1 MDTCRLS
8 FEDLS
13 LCFFL
18 HHRAAA
24 ALSPEAPAMPCQMF
38 TDELP
43 ARDASH
49 AVVHRHLLA
58 NFQKLV
64 FIIHGYH
71 ISSRELVSL
80 CNGGE
85 ERVAF
90 YFNPLVSGNFVVV
103 DFLLKFSELLYFVTK
118 LTGLKEFFIELIFH
132 ISFLAITTCP
142 NRNVWFLIGK
152 IPKHL

>member
-1 MDTCRLS
+1 MWIHVACLL
-8 FEDLS
+8 EDLS

-24 ALSPEAPAMPCQMF
+24 ALSPEAPAMHCQMF

-49 AVVHRHLLA
+49 AVVHRHLLV

-64 FIIHGYH
+64 FIIRL
-71 ISSRELVSL
+71 SSRELVSL

-90 YFNPLVSGNFVVV
+90 YFNPSVSGNFVVV
-103 DFLLKFSELLYFVTK
+103 EFLLKFAELVYFVTK
-118 LTGLKEFFIELIFH
+118 STGLKEFFIKLIFRKFFGNNYM
-132 ISFLAITTCP
+132 SL
-142 NRNVWFLIGK
+142 
-152 IPKHL
+152 